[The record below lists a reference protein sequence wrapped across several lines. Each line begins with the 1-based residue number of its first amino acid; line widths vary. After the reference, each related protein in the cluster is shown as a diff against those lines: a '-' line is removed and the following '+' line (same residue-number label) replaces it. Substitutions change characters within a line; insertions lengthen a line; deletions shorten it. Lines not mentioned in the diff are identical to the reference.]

1 MNFNKC
7 ERCGCFFVTDGNTC
21 PSCTPKDTN
30 DISKLNNYFSEN
42 ENKIS
47 LNKLSFVTGISEK
60 NISRYMTNNSFN
72 FKRQIEL

>member
-30 DISKLNNYFSEN
+30 DISKLNNYFLEN

-47 LNKLSFVTGISEK
+47 LNELSFVTGISEK
-60 NISRYMTNNSFN
+60 NIS
-72 FKRQIEL
+72 

>member
-30 DISKLNNYFSEN
+30 DISKLNNYFLEN

-47 LNKLSFVTGISEK
+47 LNELSFVTGISEK
-60 NISRYMTNNSFN
+60 NISRYMTNKNFN
-72 FKRQIEL
+72 FRKKIEL

>member
-30 DISKLNNYFSEN
+30 DISKLNNYFLEN

-47 LNKLSFVTGISEK
+47 LNELSFVTGISEK
-60 NISRYMTNNSFN
+60 NISRYVANKN
-72 FKRQIEL
+72 FDFKKKIEL

>member
-7 ERCGCFFVTDGNTC
+7 ERCGCFFTTDGNTC

>member
-30 DISKLNNYFSEN
+30 DISKLNNYFLEN
-42 ENKIS
+42 ENKIT
-47 LNKLSFVTGISEK
+47 LNQLSSITGISTR
-60 NISRYMTNNSFN
+60 NISRYISDKNFN
-72 FKRQIEL
+72 YKKQIEL